1 MPTSV
6 HTSTSPRPEPGFPVR
21 QPTPRPPPR
30 ANPSGCGCLAP
41 VHVRSNFKMLM
52 DFRYLLTDLRAE
64 NGFYVFKWLGAE
76 IRLFSDI

>member
-1 MPTSV
+1 
-6 HTSTSPRPEPGFPVR
+6 
-21 QPTPRPPPR
+21 
-30 ANPSGCGCLAP
+30 
-41 VHVRSNFKMLM
+41 MLM